1 MLDWGNSRIPEADR
15 VTGFK
20 DVKIKTGVFFFKL
33 MGTIEPRSIDWENVK
48 PGIHLIQSFFRR
60 YIRGNW

>member
-1 MLDWGNSRIPEADR
+1 MDWGNSRIPEADR
-15 VTGFK
+15 VAGFK

-48 PGIHLIQSFFRR
+48 LGILNLFTFLRR